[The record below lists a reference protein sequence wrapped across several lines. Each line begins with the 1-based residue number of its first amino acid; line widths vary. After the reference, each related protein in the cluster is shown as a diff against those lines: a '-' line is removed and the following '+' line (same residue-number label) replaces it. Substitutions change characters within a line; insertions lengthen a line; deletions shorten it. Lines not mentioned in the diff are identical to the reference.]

1 MIMAARIGLT
11 SWSSSIK
18 LPNLTRTLSKGHP
31 CKARCKNS
39 IQSSRSFEGPLSIP
53 TLINWCILC
62 EPNDSLWLNI
72 KDEDINT
79 TYFYVF
85 HDKNSLQFIVVYT
98 KKNLCLS
105 FSLQSNTCSCLYY
118 ILFFV
123 EILIKYSLYVFL
135 SRYSCLLSKKLFID
149 NKIIDEY
156 FFNYNLKL

>member
-98 KKNLCLS
+98 KKFMFIF
-105 FSLQSNTCSCLYY
+105 FSSIKHMFMSLLY
-118 ILFFV
+118 
-123 EILIKYSLYVFL
+123 
-135 SRYSCLLSKKLFID
+135 
-149 NKIIDEY
+149 IIFCWDT
-156 FFNYNLKL
+156 NQV